1 MGNAKPS
8 RFVIDWGTSN
18 FRAYRFAEDGRVA
31 ETHQAPCGILSVSE
45 RGFAAVLQQQI
56 GHWLKRG
63 DQLYFSGMITSRN
76 GWIETPYVDAP
87 AGLGDLARAAVH
99 KTGEGDTQHF
109 FLPGVCMRSPHA
121 DVMRGEE
128 IQVFGSLAPDE
139 HSAEVIL
146 PGTHSKWVRVED
158 GKLTHFTTHMTGEV
172 FAVMRQHSILGRLMP
187 EALQPM
193 RPEAFLRGVARS
205 QSDHADGL
213 LHDLFTARSMV
224 LLEQMPADDC
234 ADYLSGV
241 LIGHEIRAG
250 RAGANRSS
258 IQRQEPIILVGDE
271 ALCRRYEMALI
282 ACDPSLRARVRLGP
296 QQASVEGFARLNA
309 FL

>member
-1 MGNAKPS
+1 
-8 RFVIDWGTSN
+8 
-18 FRAYRFAEDGRVA
+18 
-31 ETHQAPCGILSVSE
+31 
-45 RGFAAVLQQQI
+45 
-56 GHWLKRG
+56 
-63 DQLYFSGMITSRN
+63 
-76 GWIETPYVDAP
+76 
-87 AGLGDLARAAVH
+87 
-99 KTGEGDTQHF
+99 
-109 FLPGVCMRSPHA
+109 MRSPHA

-139 HSAEVIL
+139 NSAEVIL
-146 PGTHSKWVRVED
+146 PGTHSKWVRVEH

-187 EALQPM
+187 EALLPM

-205 QSDHADGL
+205 QSDHTDGL

-250 RAGANRSS
+250 LAGANRSS

-271 ALCRRYEMALI
+271 ALCRRYEIALI
-282 ACDPSLRARVRLGP
+282 ACDPSLRTRVRLGP

>member
-1 MGNAKPS
+1 MAKTKPS

-18 FRAYRFAEDGRVA
+18 FRAYRFAQDGQVA
-31 ETHQAPCGILSVSE
+31 ETHQAACGILNVTD
-45 RGFAAVLQQQI
+45 RDFAAVLQQQI
-56 GHWLKRG
+56 GHWLKHG

-76 GWIETPYVDAP
+76 GWIETPYVEAP
-87 AGLGDLARAAVH
+87 ASLGDLASQAVQR
-99 KTGEGDTQHF
+99 TGENETHLF
-109 FLPGVCMRSPHA
+109 FLPGVCMRHPHA

-128 IQVFGSLAPDE
+128 IQVFGSLAADE
-139 HSAEVIL
+139 HSAIVIL
-146 PGTHSKWVRVED
+146 PGTHSKWVQVEA
-158 GKLTHFTTHMTGEV
+158 GALQRFTTHMTGEV

-187 EALQPM
+187 EGGHAM
-193 RPEAFLRGVARS
+193 RPDAFLSGVARANAL
-205 QSDHADGL
+205 QSDGL

-224 LLEQMPADDC
+224 LLEQMPADAC

-250 RAGANRSS
+250 LARTRTQG
-258 IQRQEPIILVGDE
+258 PLILVGDE

-282 ACDPSLRARVRLGP
+282 ACDPALRSRVRLGP
-296 QQASVEGFARLNA
+296 AQASVEGFARLNA